1 MFAQRGKSVIEIIKF
16 EIVDCKGNIVAIISE
31 KELGCIDGYKIRA
44 TYKDGSVIEG
54 KNYNDFI
61 KGEVENA

>member
-1 MFAQRGKSVIEIIKF
+1 MEPIKF

-31 KELGCIDGYKIRA
+31 KELSCVDGYKIRA
-44 TYKDGSVIEG
+44 TYEDKSFVEG

-61 KGEVENA
+61 KGDIANNA